1 MANFKLEKK
10 DVRLTDGKFITNL
23 DVCANNVIATS
34 NVEATYF
41 VGSARY
47 LTDLPEAN
55 TALLVSNTYLQAIS
69 NTFGTGDV
77 SNTYLQTQLD
87 DSGAGGV
94 TVAVD
99 TTSGS
104 VTYLTNA
111 SSNAD
116 GSVVNI
122 IFKEHPGITGTPLAN
137 TFLIQSTAN
146 NLIYDPEGTT
156 LADGD
161 TITFTETH
169 SNLRLIS
176 NGSIWFITADNT
188 NEVDGV
194 SNSYLQTV
202 LPLDGSGFVSNT
214 YASNTFVGN
223 TYATA
228 TFTSNTYVSS
238 TFASNTYATATYS
251 SNNYNAATYASN
263 TYASNTF
270 AGNVYVTTTLD
281 TKEDAGTAVAMAIA
295 LG

>member
-1 MANFKLEKK
+1 MANFKLETK

-47 LTDLPEAN
+47 LTDLPEASAN
-55 TALLVSNTYLQAIS
+55 TEGLVSNTYLQAIS

-77 SNTYLQTQLD
+77 SNTYLQTQLGG
-87 DSGAGGV
+87 SSGGAGGV

-99 TTSGS
+99 TTGGS
-104 VTYLTNA
+104 VTYLTNT

-122 IFKEHPGITGTPLAN
+122 IFEEHPGITGTPLAN
-137 TFLIQSTAN
+137 TFLIQATAD

-188 NEVDGV
+188 NALDGV

-202 LPLDGSGFVSNT
+202 VPVGGFVSN
-214 YASNTFVGN
+214 A
-223 TYATA
+223 
-228 TFTSNTYVSS
+228 
-238 TFASNTYATATYS
+238 
-251 SNNYNAATYASN
+251 
-263 TYASNTF
+263 YASNTF
-270 AGNVYVTTTLD
+270 ASNAYVTTALD

>member
-1 MANFKLEKK
+1 MANFKLETK

-77 SNTYLQTQLD
+77 SNTYLQTQLG
-87 DSGAGGV
+87 SGGGAGGV
-94 TVAVD
+94 TVSVD

-122 IFKEHPGITGTPLAN
+122 IFEEHPGITGTPLAN
-137 TFLIQSTAN
+137 TFLIQATAN

-188 NEVDGV
+188 NKVDGV

-202 LPLDGSGFVSNT
+202 LPLDGSGFVSN
-214 YASNTFVGN
+214 G
-223 TYATA
+223 
-228 TFTSNTYVSS
+228 YV
-238 TFASNTYATATYS
+238 
-251 SNNYNAATYASN
+251 
-263 TYASNTF
+263 SNTF
-270 AGNVYVTTTLD
+270 AGNTYVSATYASNAYVTTALD